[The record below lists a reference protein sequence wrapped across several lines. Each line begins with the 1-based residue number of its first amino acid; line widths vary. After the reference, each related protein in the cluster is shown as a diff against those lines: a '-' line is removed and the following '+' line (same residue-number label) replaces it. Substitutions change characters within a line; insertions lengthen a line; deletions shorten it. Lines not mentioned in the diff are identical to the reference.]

1 MNYNLPEKTNA
12 GIVHMIRVIAAKG
25 KEIPGFISFAI
36 GNPATEAIPLE
47 SMQEAIRESAE
58 DHPMQFLQYGSSA
71 GYEKLIEQTRKQLI
85 EKHHLPAED
94 RDILMLSGSGQGLG
108 LFPRTFCR
116 EGDEVYVE
124 EYSYTNALN
133 AILNGGC
140 KAVSIRT
147 DDYGMI
153 PEELEK
159 AAYCG
164 HGKMIYLNPNFQ
176 NPTGVTIPL
185 ERRKELYQVAQK
197 YNLLIYEDDPY
208 GEIRFEGEP
217 VPAFASFDEDGRV
230 IYAGSYS
237 KTLSAGMRV
246 GYLYGE
252 TKLIASLRKIKE
264 STEGQIAHLNE
275 MIISKTM
282 EKIDY
287 DLHIQKI
294 CSIYREKSQ
303 IMVEAME
310 KYCSS
315 RMKIIKPEGGM
326 FIWVTFPD
334 DTDTDIIMKKTL
346 ERGVGIVP
354 GHAFMADQS
363 KESRS
368 FRLNFTY
375 VEKEAIKKGIQ
386 IFGNVTKEIC
396 GE

>member
-36 GNPATEAIPLE
+36 GNPAMEAIPLE
-47 SMQEAIRESAE
+47 CMQDAIRECAD

-71 GYEKLIEQTRKQLI
+71 GYEGLIEQTRQRLVR
-85 EKHHLPAED
+85 KHHLPEKD

-124 EYSYTNALN
+124 EYAYTNALN

-140 KAVSIRT
+140 KAVPVKT
-147 DDYGMI
+147 DAYGMV
-153 PEELEK
+153 PEALEE
-159 AAYCG
+159 AAYRG

-185 ERRKELYQVAQK
+185 ERRKALYQVAQK

-208 GEIRFEGEP
+208 GEIRFQGEP

-252 TKLIASLRKIKE
+252 KQMIAALRKIKE

-275 MIISKTM
+275 MVIAKTL
-282 EKIDY
+282 EKVDY
-287 DLHIQKI
+287 DQHIQNI
-294 CSIYREKSQ
+294 CDIYREKSQ
-303 IMVEAME
+303 TMLAAM
-310 KYCSS
+310 KTYCSTK
-315 RMKIIKPEGGM
+315 MQIVEPEGGM
-326 FIWVTFPD
+326 FIWVTFPESA
-334 DTDTDIIMKKTL
+334 DTDKIMEKTL

-363 KESRS
+363 QKSKS

-375 VEKEAIKKGIQ
+375 VSKADIEKGIR
-386 IFGNVTKEIC
+386 IFGDVTKEVC